1 MKSILK
7 FGIATVLAL
16 TPAAVFAATGDV
28 IFLSTSATNPFEN
41 VTGSTLT
48 FTKNGTGALPL
59 YIWVTSN
66 SEATAL
72 TPNSTGQTGGGSPL
86 GSAAMALNAT
96 LTGTGAGT
104 ALALT
109 GASYDT
115 PVYTGS
121 IARWSAVTTSPVIT
135 GGVSFTNFEAN
146 TAMQDP
152 SGATYAPGTVTGLSS
167 LSVGDPNRVA
177 ATVPGGLQFAW
188 KVGTV
193 NLNATAA
200 GTFNLALSAGS
211 LGVTKGPGATANSTI
226 DLAAGYTF
234 GNASI
239 TVNLAPPART
249 GDINGDGNVN
259 AADIDLLSVRLAAG
273 GLPYDIKYDY
283 RGAGGPNSGPDGI
296 VNQLDKDRL
305 VGSLIDRNGVPTSLG
320 THYGDANLD
329 GNVNGGDFDVLAQ
342 KFGSAGTGSS
352 RWADADFNGDGLV
365 NGADFD
371 VLAQNFGATG
381 GTGQISVVPEPASLS
396 MLALGGI
403 VLFGGVARFKKS
415 QK

>member
-41 VTGSTLT
+41 VTGSTLNYT
-48 FTKNGTGALPL
+48 TGTGALPL

-72 TPNSTGQTGGGSPL
+72 TPNITGQTGGGSPL

-121 IARWSAVTTSPVIT
+121 IARWSAVTTGPVIT
-135 GGVSFTNFEAN
+135 GGTSFTNFEAN

-211 LGVTKGPGATANSTI
+211 LGVTKGPGGTGPNSTI
-226 DLAAGYTF
+226 DLAPGYTF
-234 GNASI
+234 GTASI
-239 TVNLAPPART
+239 TINTAPPQRT
-249 GDINGDGNVN
+249 GDINGDGFVD
-259 AADIDLLSVRLAAG
+259 AADINLLSARLTAG
-273 GLPYDIKYDY
+273 GLPYDAKYDY
-283 RGAGGPNSGPDGI
+283 RGATLGSPPDGVI
-296 VNQLDKDRL
+296 SQVDKDRL
-305 VGSLIDRNGVPTSLG
+305 VGSLIDVNGVPTSVG
-320 THYGDANLD
+320 SHYGDANLN
-329 GNVNGGDFDVLAQ
+329 GTVNFADYQILSASFGLTGKGWADGDFD
-342 KFGSAGTGSS
+342 GNGTVNF
-352 RWADADFNGDGLV
+352 ADFQILS
-365 NGADFD
+365 A
-371 VLAQNFGATG
+371 NFGLSG
-381 GTGQISVVPEPASLS
+381 GSGQITVVPEPSTLILCGFGVFG
-396 MLALGGI
+396 LACLRRRG
-403 VLFGGVARFKKS
+403 LK
-415 QK
+415 